1 MIPNNRACSELNGIM
16 PAGKPYI
23 SPRTSSLS
31 ANRLDA
37 FFAASIVS
45 RRQAQKLSIHALN
58 SVVLVTDKFRSGT
71 PPLFLSSERRS
82 IGDQRIIAAP
92 KLQLLIRG

>member
-71 PPLFLSSERRS
+71 PLFLSSERRS

-92 KLQLLIRG
+92 TLQLLIRG